1 MRKIISILT
10 AFVLSLSLFNVS
22 AAADIS
28 LYLNDSKL
36 ECDVSPVIINDR
48 VLVPARALFEPL
60 GASLKWND
68 TIKQATVTLDDLTIK
83 LKIGSNYATVNG
95 NSVKMDCAPI
105 ISESRTMFPV
115 RFVAEKLGYTVNWD
129 DDTRSVHISTP
140 PKEVKKTKIT
150 SLNISSTANILT
162 ISAVFS
168 QPLSGYSDYYLSDPS
183 RLVLE
188 LENCEYYYK
197 TLPIHAYGVSQ
208 LRMANHDDYFKL
220 VLDMDSQLKY
230 KLTQS
235 PTKQTL
241 TIKVTLPEEPDP
253 DEEEQKP
260 GKEEDEEKEDEKPLP
275 DKEEE
280 NTAPNKG
287 FVPINGFDGKPIVV
301 IDPGHGGSAPGAIA
315 YNEDGSIYAT
325 EKDIN
330 LGIAKYV
337 YDILKKEGIEVYMTR
352 KTDVDVSLAE
362 RAAYANKLGATLFVS
377 IHNNS
382 HTDPSIN
389 GILTLYSDDKD
400 TASGQVQSSK
410 NVAWEIQQQMV
421 QAIGKNSQGIRS
433 EDDLYVL
440 RKTNMTA
447 VLAEVLYMSNTEDIQ
462 YIKKEKN
469 QLIAAQA
476 IAKGIIKALKEG

>member
-10 AFVLSLSLFNVS
+10 AFVLSLSLINVS
-22 AAADIS
+22 AADDIL
-28 LYLNDSKL
+28 LYLNDSEIK
-36 ECDVSPVIINDR
+36 CDVAPVIVNDR

-83 LKIGSNYATVNG
+83 LKIGSDTATVNG
-95 NSVKMDCAPI
+95 EKVKMDCAPI
-105 ISESRTMFPV
+105 IAESRTMFPV
-115 RFVAEKLGYTVNWD
+115 RFVAEKLGYIVKWD
-129 DDTRSVHISTP
+129 DKQRDVYISTP
-140 PKEVKKTKIT
+140 LKEPEKNKIT
-150 SLNISSTANILT
+150 SLNVSATADILT
-162 ISAVFS
+162 VSAIFS
-168 QPLSGYSDYYLSDPS
+168 QPIAGYTDYYVSNPT
-183 RLVLE
+183 RLVFE
-188 LENCEYYYK
+188 LDDCRYYDK
-197 TLPIHAYGVSQ
+197 NLPVRAYGVSQ

-220 VLDMDSQLKY
+220 VFDMEDSLKY
-230 KLTQS
+230 TVSQS
-235 PTKQTL
+235 ITKQKL
-241 TIKVTLPEEPDP
+241 TIKISLPKAPEE
-253 DEEEQKP
+253 EEE
-260 GKEEDEEKEDEKPLP
+260 EDEKPLP

-280 NTAPNKG
+280 PVVPNKDS
-287 FVPINGFDGKPIVV
+287 VPINGFDGKPIVV

-325 EKDIN
+325 EAEIN

-337 YDILKKEGIEVYMTR
+337 YDILKDEGIEVYMTR
-352 KTDVDVSLAE
+352 KTDKDVSLAE

-382 HTDPSIN
+382 HTDHSIS
-389 GILTLYSDDKD
+389 GILTLYSADKD
-400 TASGQVQSSK
+400 TASGGVQSSK
-410 NVAWEIQQQMV
+410 DVAWAIQQQMV

-447 VLAEVLYMSNTEDIQ
+447 VLAEVLYMSNKEDVE

-469 QLIAAQA
+469 QLVAAKA

>member
-10 AFVLSLSLFNVS
+10 AFVLSLSFINVS
-22 AAADIS
+22 AADDIL
-28 LYLNDSKL
+28 LYLNDSEIK
-36 ECDVSPVIINDR
+36 CDVPPVIVNDR

-83 LKIGSNYATVNG
+83 LKIGSDTATVNG
-95 NSVKMDCAPI
+95 EKVKMDCAPI

-115 RFVAEKLGYTVNWD
+115 RFVAEKLGYIVKWD
-129 DDTRSVHISTP
+129 DKQRDVYISTP
-140 PKEVKKTKIT
+140 PKEPEKNKIT
-150 SLNISSTANILT
+150 SLNVSATADILT
-162 ISAVFS
+162 VSAIFS
-168 QPLSGYSDYYLSDPS
+168 QPLAGYTDYYVSNPT
-183 RLVLE
+183 RLVFE
-188 LENCEYYYK
+188 LDDCRYYDK
-197 TLPIHAYGVSQ
+197 NLPVRAYGVSQ

-220 VLDMDSQLKY
+220 VFDMEDSLKY
-230 KLTQS
+230 TVSQS
-235 PTKQTL
+235 ITKQKL
-241 TIKVTLPEEPDP
+241 TIKISLPKAPEE
-253 DEEEQKP
+253 EEE
-260 GKEEDEEKEDEKPLP
+260 EDEKPLP

-280 NTAPNKG
+280 PVVPNKDS
-287 FVPINGFDGKPIVV
+287 VPINGFDGKPIVV

-325 EKDIN
+325 EAEIN

-337 YDILKKEGIEVYMTR
+337 YDILKDEGIEVYMTR
-352 KTDVDVSLAE
+352 KTDKDVSLAE

-382 HTDPSIN
+382 HTDHSIS
-389 GILTLYSDDKD
+389 GILTLYSADKD
-400 TASGQVQSSK
+400 TASGGVQSSK
-410 NVAWEIQQQMV
+410 DVAWAIQQQMV
-421 QAIGKNSQGIRS
+421 QAIGKNGQGIRS

-447 VLAEVLYMSNTEDIQ
+447 VLAEVLYMSNKEDVE

-469 QLIAAQA
+469 QLVAAKA

>member
-10 AFVLSLSLFNVS
+10 AFVLSLSLINVS
-22 AAADIS
+22 AADDIL
-28 LYLNDSKL
+28 LYLNDSEIK
-36 ECDVSPVIINDR
+36 CDVPPVIVNDR

-83 LKIGSNYATVNG
+83 LKIGSDTATVNG
-95 NSVKMDCAPI
+95 EKVKMDCAPI
-105 ISESRTMFPV
+105 IAESRTMFPV
-115 RFVAEKLGYTVNWD
+115 RFVAEKLGYIVKWD
-129 DDTRSVHISTP
+129 DKQRDVYISTP
-140 PKEVKKTKIT
+140 PKEPEKNKIT
-150 SLNISSTANILT
+150 SLNVSATADILT
-162 ISAVFS
+162 VSAIFS
-168 QPLSGYSDYYLSDPS
+168 QPLAGYTDYYVSNPT
-183 RLVLE
+183 RLVFE
-188 LENCEYYYK
+188 LDDCRYYDK
-197 TLPIHAYGVSQ
+197 NLPVRAYGVSQ

-220 VLDMDSQLKY
+220 VFDMEDSLKY
-230 KLTQS
+230 TVSQS
-235 PTKQTL
+235 ITKQKL
-241 TIKVTLPEEPDP
+241 TIKISLPKAPEE
-253 DEEEQKP
+253 EEE
-260 GKEEDEEKEDEKPLP
+260 EDEKPLP

-280 NTAPNKG
+280 PVFPNKDS
-287 FVPINGFDGKPIVV
+287 VPINGFDGKPIVV

-325 EKDIN
+325 EAEIN

-337 YDILKKEGIEVYMTR
+337 YDILKDEGIEVYMTR
-352 KTDVDVSLAE
+352 KTDKDVSLAE

-382 HTDPSIN
+382 HTDHSIS
-389 GILTLYSDDKD
+389 GILTLYSADKD
-400 TASGQVQSSK
+400 TASGGVQSSK
-410 NVAWEIQQQMV
+410 DVAWAIQQQMV

-447 VLAEVLYMSNTEDIQ
+447 VLAEVLYMSNKEDVE

-469 QLIAAQA
+469 QLVAAKA

>member
-10 AFVLSLSLFNVS
+10 AFVLSLSLINVS
-22 AAADIS
+22 AADDIL
-28 LYLNDSKL
+28 LYLNDSEIK
-36 ECDVSPVIINDR
+36 CDVAPVIVNDR

-83 LKIGSNYATVNG
+83 LKIGSDTATVNG
-95 NSVKMDCAPI
+95 EKVKMDCAPI

-115 RFVAEKLGYTVNWD
+115 RFVAEKLGYIVKWD
-129 DDTRSVHISTP
+129 DKQRDVYISTP
-140 PKEVKKTKIT
+140 PKEPEKNKIT
-150 SLNISSTANILT
+150 SLNVSATADILT
-162 ISAVFS
+162 VSAIFS
-168 QPLSGYSDYYLSDPS
+168 QPLAGYTDYYVSNPT
-183 RLVLE
+183 RLVFE
-188 LENCEYYYK
+188 LDDCRYYDK
-197 TLPIHAYGVSQ
+197 NLPVRAYGVSQ

-220 VLDMDSQLKY
+220 VFDMEDSLKY
-230 KLTQS
+230 TVSQS
-235 PTKQTL
+235 ITKQKL
-241 TIKVTLPEEPDP
+241 TIKISLPKAPEE
-253 DEEEQKP
+253 EEE
-260 GKEEDEEKEDEKPLP
+260 EDEKPLP

-280 NTAPNKG
+280 PVVPNKDS
-287 FVPINGFDGKPIVV
+287 VPINGFDGKPIVV

-325 EKDIN
+325 EAEIN

-337 YDILKKEGIEVYMTR
+337 YDILKDEGIEVYMTR
-352 KTDVDVSLAE
+352 KTDKDVSLAE

-382 HTDPSIN
+382 HTDHSIS
-389 GILTLYSDDKD
+389 GILTLYSADKD
-400 TASGQVQSSK
+400 TASGGVQSSK
-410 NVAWEIQQQMV
+410 DVAWAIQQQMV

-447 VLAEVLYMSNTEDIQ
+447 VLAEVLYMSNKEDVE

-469 QLIAAQA
+469 QLVAAKA

>member
-10 AFVLSLSLFNVS
+10 AFVLSLSLINVS
-22 AAADIS
+22 AADDIL
-28 LYLNDSKL
+28 LYLNDSEIK
-36 ECDVSPVIINDR
+36 CDVPPVIVNDR

-83 LKIGSNYATVNG
+83 LKIGSDTATVNG
-95 NSVKMDCAPI
+95 EKVKMDCAPI
-105 ISESRTMFPV
+105 IAESRTMFPV
-115 RFVAEKLGYTVNWD
+115 RFVAEKLGYIVKWD
-129 DDTRSVHISTP
+129 DKQRDVYISTP
-140 PKEVKKTKIT
+140 PKEPEKNKIT
-150 SLNISSTANILT
+150 SLNVSATADILT
-162 ISAVFS
+162 VSAIFS
-168 QPLSGYSDYYLSDPS
+168 QPLAGYTDYYVSNPT
-183 RLVLE
+183 RLVFE
-188 LENCEYYYK
+188 LDDCRYYDK
-197 TLPIHAYGVSQ
+197 NLPVRAYGVSQ

-220 VLDMDSQLKY
+220 VFDMEDSLKY
-230 KLTQS
+230 TVSQS
-235 PTKQTL
+235 ITKQKL
-241 TIKVTLPEEPDP
+241 TIKISLPKAPK
-253 DEEEQKP
+253 EEE
-260 GKEEDEEKEDEKPLP
+260 EEDEKPLP

-280 NTAPNKG
+280 PVVPNKDS
-287 FVPINGFDGKPIVV
+287 VPINGFDGKPIVV

-325 EKDIN
+325 EAEIN

-337 YDILKKEGIEVYMTR
+337 YDILKDEGIEVYMTR
-352 KTDVDVSLAE
+352 KTDKDVSLAE

-382 HTDPSIN
+382 HTDHSIS
-389 GILTLYSDDKD
+389 GILTLYSADKD
-400 TASGQVQSSK
+400 TASGGVQSSK
-410 NVAWEIQQQMV
+410 DVAWAIQQQMV

-447 VLAEVLYMSNTEDIQ
+447 VLAEVLYMSNKEDVE

-469 QLIAAQA
+469 QLVAAKA

>member
-10 AFVLSLSLFNVS
+10 AFVLSLSLINVS
-22 AAADIS
+22 AADDIL
-28 LYLNDSKL
+28 LYLNDSEIK
-36 ECDVSPVIINDR
+36 CDVPPVIVNDR

-60 GASLKWND
+60 GALLKWND

-83 LKIGSNYATVNG
+83 LKIGSDTATVNG
-95 NSVKMDCAPI
+95 EKVKMDCAPI
-105 ISESRTMFPV
+105 IAESRTMFPV
-115 RFVAEKLGYTVNWD
+115 RFVAEKLGYIVKWD
-129 DDTRSVHISTP
+129 DKQRDVYISTP
-140 PKEVKKTKIT
+140 PKEPEKNKIT
-150 SLNISSTANILT
+150 SLNVSATADILT
-162 ISAVFS
+162 VSAIFS
-168 QPLSGYSDYYLSDPS
+168 QPIAGYTDYYVSNPT
-183 RLVLE
+183 RLVFE
-188 LENCEYYYK
+188 LDDCRYYDK
-197 TLPIHAYGVSQ
+197 NLPVRAYGVSQ

-220 VLDMDSQLKY
+220 VFDMEDSLKY
-230 KLTQS
+230 TVSQS
-235 PTKQTL
+235 ITKQKL
-241 TIKVTLPEEPDP
+241 TIKISLPKAPK
-253 DEEEQKP
+253 EEE
-260 GKEEDEEKEDEKPLP
+260 EEDEKPLP

-280 NTAPNKG
+280 PVVPNKDS
-287 FVPINGFDGKPIVV
+287 VPINGFDGKPIVV

-325 EKDIN
+325 EAEIN

-337 YDILKKEGIEVYMTR
+337 YDILKDEGIEVYMTR
-352 KTDVDVSLAE
+352 KTDKDVSLAE

-382 HTDPSIN
+382 HTDHSIS
-389 GILTLYSDDKD
+389 GILTLYSADKD
-400 TASGQVQSSK
+400 TASGGVQSSK
-410 NVAWEIQQQMV
+410 DVAWAIQQQMV

-447 VLAEVLYMSNTEDIQ
+447 VLAEVLYMRNKEDVE

-469 QLIAAQA
+469 QLVAAKA

>member
-10 AFVLSLSLFNVS
+10 AFVLSLSLINVS
-22 AAADIS
+22 AADDIL
-28 LYLNDSKL
+28 LYLNDSEIK
-36 ECDVSPVIINDR
+36 CDVPPVIVNDR

-83 LKIGSNYATVNG
+83 LKIGSDTATVNG
-95 NSVKMDCAPI
+95 EKVKMDCAPI

-115 RFVAEKLGYTVNWD
+115 RFVAEKLGYIVKWD
-129 DDTRSVHISTP
+129 DKQRDVYISTP
-140 PKEVKKTKIT
+140 PKEPEKNKIT
-150 SLNISSTANILT
+150 SLNVSATADILT
-162 ISAVFS
+162 VSAIFS
-168 QPLSGYSDYYLSDPS
+168 QPLAGYTDYYVSNPT
-183 RLVLE
+183 RLVFE
-188 LENCEYYYK
+188 LDDCRYYDK
-197 TLPIHAYGVSQ
+197 NLPVRAYGVSQ

-220 VLDMDSQLKY
+220 VFDMEDSLRY
-230 KLTQS
+230 TVSQS
-235 PTKQTL
+235 ITKQKL
-241 TIKVTLPEEPDP
+241 TIKISLPKAPEE
-253 DEEEQKP
+253 EEE
-260 GKEEDEEKEDEKPLP
+260 EDEKPLP

-280 NTAPNKG
+280 PVVPNKDS
-287 FVPINGFDGKPIVV
+287 VPINGFDGKPIVV

-325 EKDIN
+325 EAEIN

-337 YDILKKEGIEVYMTR
+337 YDILKDEGIEVYMTR
-352 KTDVDVSLAE
+352 KTDKDVSLAE

-382 HTDPSIN
+382 HTDHSIS
-389 GILTLYSDDKD
+389 GILTLYSADKD
-400 TASGQVQSSK
+400 TASGGVQSSK
-410 NVAWEIQQQMV
+410 DVAWAIQQQMV

-447 VLAEVLYMSNTEDIQ
+447 VLAEVLYMSNKEDVE

-469 QLIAAQA
+469 QLVAAKA

>member
-10 AFVLSLSLFNVS
+10 AFVLSLSLINVS
-22 AAADIS
+22 AADDIL
-28 LYLNDSKL
+28 LYLNDSEIK
-36 ECDVSPVIINDR
+36 CDVPPVIVNDR

-83 LKIGSNYATVNG
+83 LKIGSDTATVNG
-95 NSVKMDCAPI
+95 EKVKMDCAPI
-105 ISESRTMFPV
+105 IAESRTMFPV
-115 RFVAEKLGYTVNWD
+115 RFVAEKLGYIVKWD
-129 DDTRSVHISTP
+129 DKQRDVYISTP
-140 PKEVKKTKIT
+140 PKEPEKNKIT
-150 SLNISSTANILT
+150 SLNVSATADILT
-162 ISAVFS
+162 VSAIFS
-168 QPLSGYSDYYLSDPS
+168 QPLAGYTDYYVSNPT
-183 RLVLE
+183 RLVFE
-188 LENCEYYYK
+188 LDDCRYYDK
-197 TLPIHAYGVSQ
+197 NLPVRAYGVSQ
-208 LRMANHDDYFKL
+208 LRMANHDYYFKL
-220 VLDMDSQLKY
+220 VFDMEDSLKY
-230 KLTQS
+230 TVSQS
-235 PTKQTL
+235 ITKQKL
-241 TIKVTLPEEPDP
+241 TIKISLPKAPEE
-253 DEEEQKP
+253 EEE
-260 GKEEDEEKEDEKPLP
+260 EDEKPLP

-280 NTAPNKG
+280 PVFPNKDS
-287 FVPINGFDGKPIVV
+287 VPINGFDGKPIVV

-325 EKDIN
+325 EAEIN

-337 YDILKKEGIEVYMTR
+337 YDILKDEGIEVYMTR
-352 KTDVDVSLAE
+352 KTDKDVSLAE

-382 HTDPSIN
+382 HTDHSIS
-389 GILTLYSDDKD
+389 GILTLYSADKD
-400 TASGQVQSSK
+400 TASGGVQSSK
-410 NVAWEIQQQMV
+410 DVAWAIQQQMV

-447 VLAEVLYMSNTEDIQ
+447 VLAEVLYMSNKEDVE

-469 QLIAAQA
+469 QLVAAKA

>member
-10 AFVLSLSLFNVS
+10 AFVLSLSLINVS
-22 AAADIS
+22 AADDIL
-28 LYLNDSKL
+28 LYLNDSEIK
-36 ECDVSPVIINDR
+36 CDVPPVIVNDR

-83 LKIGSNYATVNG
+83 LKIGSDTATVNG
-95 NSVKMDCAPI
+95 EKVKMDCAPI
-105 ISESRTMFPV
+105 IAESRTMFPV
-115 RFVAEKLGYTVNWD
+115 RFVAEKLGYIVKWD
-129 DDTRSVHISTP
+129 DKQRDVYISTP
-140 PKEVKKTKIT
+140 PKEPEKNKIT
-150 SLNISSTANILT
+150 SLNVSATADILT
-162 ISAVFS
+162 VSAIFS
-168 QPLSGYSDYYLSDPS
+168 QPIAGYTDYYVSNPT
-183 RLVLE
+183 RLVFE
-188 LENCEYYYK
+188 LDDCRYYDK
-197 TLPIHAYGVSQ
+197 NLPVRAYGVSQ

-220 VLDMDSQLKY
+220 VFDMEDSLKY
-230 KLTQS
+230 TVSQS
-235 PTKQTL
+235 ITKQKL
-241 TIKVTLPEEPDP
+241 TIKISLPKAPK
-253 DEEEQKP
+253 EEE
-260 GKEEDEEKEDEKPLP
+260 EEDEKPLP

-280 NTAPNKG
+280 PVVPNKDS
-287 FVPINGFDGKPIVV
+287 VPINGFDGKPIVV

-325 EKDIN
+325 EAEIN

-337 YDILKKEGIEVYMTR
+337 YDILKDEGIEVYMTR
-352 KTDVDVSLAE
+352 KTDKDVSLAE

-382 HTDPSIN
+382 HTDHSIS
-389 GILTLYSDDKD
+389 GILTLYSADKD
-400 TASGQVQSSK
+400 TASGGVQSSK
-410 NVAWEIQQQMV
+410 DVAWAIQQQMV

-447 VLAEVLYMSNTEDIQ
+447 VLAEVLYMSNKEDVE

-469 QLIAAQA
+469 QLVAAKA